1 MLKQPPRGFA
11 GLPVGADPSDL
22 GSARVAVLGVASS
35 VGSPHHGAEN
45 GPAFLRA
52 ASRRYTW
59 GYPDGCLMNA
69 ETGRTG
75 FAAVDLGDI
84 VPEGSSA
91 QEVAEEINGVVA
103 RLDPRSVPCIIG
115 GDHSITAGVVG
126 GLIARG
132 TPPVRVIQF
141 DQHLDIQLWE
151 PVTSTRVDP
160 LFNTNVIT
168 HVGEQLGR
176 RSVLQVGIDPFIAI
190 SAASTAEVS
199 GRMDVSA
206 GIIPATSQLLRDEAG
221 LVEALGSEM
230 PTYVSIDVDVIQQAQ
245 MGSTGYPAHLGMD
258 TTDLIRVL
266 EVVLRN
272 NPIVG
277 LDVVEFSAERGAR
290 EPAVLSDAM
299 RAADLLMGAISLLT
313 S

>member
-1 MLKQPPRGFA
+1 M
-11 GLPVGADPSDL
+11 
-22 GSARVAVLGVASS
+22 AVLGVASS

-84 VPEGSSA
+84 VPEGTSA
-91 QEVAEEINGVVA
+91 PEVAEEIKSVVA
-103 RLDPRSVPCIIG
+103 GLDPRSVPCVIG
-115 GDHSITAGVVG
+115 GDHSITAGVIS

-132 TPPVRVIQF
+132 TAPVRVVQF
-141 DQHLDIQLWE
+141 DQHLDVQLWE
-151 PVTSTRVDP
+151 PATSRPLDP
-160 LFNTNVIT
+160 LFNTNVIS
-168 HVGEQLGR
+168 HVGKQLGQ

-190 SAASTAEVS
+190 SASSSTEVP
-199 GRMDVSA
+199 GRLDVSA
-206 GIIPATSQLLRDEAG
+206 GIIPVTSPLLRDEPG
-221 LVEALGSEM
+221 LIEALGSEM

-245 MGSTGYPAHLGMD
+245 MGSTGYPAHIGMD
-258 TTDLIRVL
+258 TGDLIRVL
-266 EVVLRN
+266 EVVLRH

-299 RAADLLMGAISLLT
+299 RAADVLMGAISLL
-313 S
+313 SS

>member
-1 MLKQPPRGFA
+1 MLRKPPRGFA
-11 GLPVGADPSDL
+11 GLAVGADPRDL
-22 GSARVAVLGVASS
+22 GSARVAILGVASS
-35 VGSPHHGAEN
+35 AGSPHDGAEN

-69 ETGRTG
+69 ETRRTD

-84 VPEGSSA
+84 VPVGSSA
-91 QEVAEEINGVVA
+91 QEVADEIGSVVA
-103 RLDPRSVPCIIG
+103 DLDSRSVPCVIG
-115 GDHSITAGVVG
+115 GDHSITAGVIS

-132 TPPVRVIQF
+132 TAPARVIQF

-151 PVTSTRVDP
+151 PVTSKPLDP
-160 LFNTNVIT
+160 LFNTNVIS

-190 SAASTAEVS
+190 SASSSVEVS
-199 GRMDVSA
+199 GRLDVSA
-206 GIIPATSQLLRDEAG
+206 GIIPVTSPLLRDEPG
-221 LVEALGSEM
+221 LVEALGSEV

-245 MGSTGYPAHLGMD
+245 MGSTGYPAHIGMD
-258 TTDLIRVL
+258 TADLIRVL
-266 EVVLRN
+266 DVVLRN

-277 LDVVEFSAERGAR
+277 LDIVEFSAVREAR
-290 EPAVLSDAM
+290 EPAVLADAM
-299 RAADLLMGAISLLT
+299 RAADLLMGAISRLT